1 MSGDSEATSELTP
14 SVCIGSDND
23 LTSQSRLEYMSE
35 GSSVFVRESAS
46 DPPFEEASPFGRCLR
61 EIVLLDDWLIHNFPV
76 DMSDEVFCRL
86 RLTFRFLM
94 MCPLGRATKGKS
106 VLLGAC

>member
-46 DPPFEEASPFGRCLR
+46 DPPFEEASPFG
-61 EIVLLDDWLIHNFPV
+61 
-76 DMSDEVFCRL
+76 
-86 RLTFRFLM
+86 
-94 MCPLGRATKGKS
+94 
-106 VLLGAC
+106 